1 MDKAKI
7 CMNFNMNMDYSEF
20 AHQIKDKK
28 NLLKAA
34 KYNEKYNY
42 NKKD

>member
-7 CMNFNMNMDYSEF
+7 CTNFNMNTECSEF

-42 NKKD
+42 NKKF